1 MNGSVIPVSGISRR
15 IPPTM
20 MKACSAKEKVS
31 PTASSFEK
39 PSSESIA
46 ILKPR
51 ATKSM

>member
-20 MKACSAKEKVS
+20 MKVCSAKAKVS